1 MRFLWK
7 HVVEHVRLRSTHL
20 YPRPFPFKDLS
31 PCEQSLSFPHL
42 SLDMSGLPSYWRCTC
57 VHTHA
62 FHITHDRNQQQAFLG
77 DPSLRRCQWA
87 PVSGLGWCQALRLT
101 LPPITECNEDSRQG
115 TPSTSYSPAPAIEG
129 PRENH
134 ADIPYHFS
142 STPRLSVSNLFLSP
156 IALRTC

>member
-1 MRFLWK
+1 MSVRVHPSRCMSTVISLSLTPWGYLSLRTESRLVRMAIPTPSSCGFCGSTLSYNQ
-7 HVVEHVRLRSTHL
+7 VRLRSTHL

-77 DPSLRRCQWA
+77 DPSLRRCQ
-87 PVSGLGWCQALRLT
+87 
-101 LPPITECNEDSRQG
+101 
-115 TPSTSYSPAPAIEG
+115 
-129 PRENH
+129 
-134 ADIPYHFS
+134 
-142 STPRLSVSNLFLSP
+142 
-156 IALRTC
+156 